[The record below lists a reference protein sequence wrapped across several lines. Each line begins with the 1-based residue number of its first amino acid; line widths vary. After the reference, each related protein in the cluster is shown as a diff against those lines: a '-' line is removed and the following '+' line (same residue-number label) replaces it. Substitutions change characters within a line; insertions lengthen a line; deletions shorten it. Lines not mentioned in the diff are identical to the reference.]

1 MERVISGNEAVAYG
15 AMLSRVQVVSAYP
28 ISPQT
33 TIVETLS
40 DFCASGR
47 LKADFVKVESE
58 HSAMACIVGAAS
70 AGARVFTAT
79 SAQGLALM
87 HEVLHWAAG
96 ARLPIV
102 IVNVNRAM
110 AAPWTMWCDQ
120 SDSLAQRD
128 TGWLQFYC
136 EDNQEVLDS
145 IIMAYRISE
154 KVLLPAMVCLDGFIL
169 SHTYEQV
176 EIPGIEEVDRYLPS
190 YVARLKL
197 DVDEPHS
204 FHAAMLPD
212 VYMEQRVKFQ
222 GAMEEAKGVAKKVD
236 EDFGR
241 AFGRRYGIMEEYFAE
256 DADVLLV
263 TSGTITGTARGVVDD
278 YRKKGEKV
286 GLLKM
291 KMFRPFPTEDVRRV
305 LQKAKK
311 VAVVDRNISFG
322 ATGIFAQE
330 IRSVLHRHG
339 EGTSVFGFIAGLGG
353 RDVTPSVLQ
362 QIVEIAKGKEAP
374 SGDVVWIGAKP

>member
-15 AMLSRVQVVSAYP
+15 AMLSRVQLIPAYP

-40 DFCASGR
+40 DFCARGM

-58 HSAMACIVGAAS
+58 HSAMACCIGAAS
-70 AGARVFTAT
+70 AGARTFTAT

-102 IVNVNRAM
+102 MANVNRAM

-120 SDSLAQRD
+120 TDSLSQRD

-154 KVLLPAMVCLDGFIL
+154 KVLLPSMVCLDGFIL

-176 EIPGIEEVDRYLPS
+176 EIPDIQEVDPYLPA
-190 YVARLKL
+190 YVPKFKL
-197 DVDEPHS
+197 DVEDPHS
-204 FHAAMLPD
+204 FNAAFLPD
-212 VYMEQRVKFQ
+212 VYMEQRVKMQ
-222 GAMEEAKGVAKKVD
+222 EAMEEAKRVAKEVD
-236 EDFGR
+236 QEFGK
-241 AFGRRYGIMEEYFAE
+241 AFGRSYGMMEEYRVE
-256 DADVLLV
+256 DADILLV
-263 TSGTITGTARGVVDD
+263 TTGTVTGTARVVVDE
-278 YRKKGEKV
+278 YREKGEKV

-291 KMFRPFPTEDVRRV
+291 KMFRPFPVEDVRRV
-305 LQKAKK
+305 LQQVRK

-322 ATGIFAQE
+322 STGIFAQE
-330 IRSVLHRHG
+330 IRSALHHHG
-339 EGTSVFGFIAGLGG
+339 EGTSIFGFIAGLGG
-353 RDVTPSVLQ
+353 RDVTPAVLK
-362 QIVEIAKGKEAP
+362 EIIENTKGQDTPE
-374 SGDVVWIGAKP
+374 GDIAWMGVKP

>member
-70 AGARVFTAT
+70 AGARAFTAT

-96 ARLPIV
+96 SRLPIV

-190 YVARLKL
+190 YVAKLKL
-197 DVDEPHS
+197 DVDDPHS
-204 FHAAMLPD
+204 FHAAMPPD
-212 VYMEQRVKFQ
+212 IYMEQRVKFQ
-222 GAMEEAKGVAKKVD
+222 EAMEETKGVAKEAD
-236 EDFGR
+236 EEFGR
-241 AFGRRYGIMEEYFAE
+241 AFGRRYGIMEEYFTE

-291 KMFRPFPTEDVRRV
+291 KMFRPFPTEDIRRV

-362 QIVEIAKGKEAP
+362 QIVEMTKGKEAP
-374 SGDVVWIGAKP
+374 SGDLVWIGAKP

>member
-15 AMLSRVQVVSAYP
+15 AMLSRVQVISAYP

-33 TIVETLS
+33 TIVEALS
-40 DFCASGR
+40 DFCASGK

-58 HSAMACIVGAAS
+58 HSAMACCIGAAS
-70 AGARVFTAT
+70 AGARAFTAT

-102 IVNVNRAM
+102 MANVNRAM
-110 AAPWTMWCDQ
+110 SPPWTMWCDQ
-120 SDSLAQRD
+120 GDSLSQRD

-154 KVLLPAMVCLDGFIL
+154 KVLLPSMVCLDGFIL

-176 EIPGIEEVDRYLPS
+176 EIPDIREVDQYLPS
-190 YVARLKL
+190 YVPKFKL
-197 DVDEPHS
+197 DVEDPHS
-204 FHAAMLPD
+204 FNAAFLPD
-212 VYMEQRVKFQ
+212 IYMEQRVKMQ
-222 GAMEEAKGVAKKVD
+222 QAMEEAKGVAKELDK
-236 EDFGR
+236 EFGQ
-241 AFGRRYGIMEEYFAE
+241 AFGRSYGIMEEYFVE
-256 DADVLLV
+256 DADILLV
-263 TSGTITGTARGVVDD
+263 TTGTVTGTARVVVDE
-278 YRKKGEKV
+278 YRQKGEKI

-291 KMFRPFPTEDVRRV
+291 KMFRPFPTEDVRQV
-305 LQKAKK
+305 FQKARK

-330 IRSVLHRHG
+330 IRSALHHHG

-353 RDVTPSVLQ
+353 RDVTPAILKE
-362 QIVEIAKGKEAP
+362 IVEYAKGKEAP
-374 SGDVVWIGAKP
+374 EGDIAWIGVKP

>member
-15 AMLSRVQVVSAYP
+15 AMLSRVQVIPAYP

-33 TIVETLS
+33 TIVEALS
-40 DFCASGR
+40 DFCASGM

-58 HSAMACIVGAAS
+58 HSAMACCIGAAS
-70 AGARVFTAT
+70 AGARSFTAT

-102 IVNVNRAM
+102 MANVNRAM
-110 AAPWTMWCDQ
+110 SAPWTMWCDQ
-120 SDSLAQRD
+120 GDSLSQRD

-145 IIMAYRISE
+145 VIMAYRISE
-154 KVLLPAMVCLDGFIL
+154 KVLLPSMVCLDGFIL

-176 EIPGIEEVDRYLPS
+176 EIPEIEEVDKYLPS
-190 YVARLKL
+190 YIPKFKL
-197 DVDEPHS
+197 DVEDPHS
-204 FHAAMLPD
+204 FHAAFLPD
-212 VYMEQRVKFQ
+212 IYMEQRVKMQ
-222 GAMEEAKGVAKKVD
+222 QAMEEAKAVAREVD
-236 EDFGR
+236 GEFGQ
-241 AFGRRYGIMEEYFAE
+241 AFGRSYGIMEEYFVE
-256 DADVLLV
+256 DADILLV
-263 TSGTITGTARGVVDD
+263 TTGTITGTARVVVDE
-278 YRKKGEKV
+278 YRKKGEKI

-305 LQKAKK
+305 LQKVRK

-330 IRSVLHRHG
+330 IRSALHHHG

-353 RDVTPSVLQ
+353 RDVTPATLKE
-362 QIVEIAKGKEAP
+362 IVEFAKGKEVP
-374 SGDVVWIGAKP
+374 EGDIAWIGVKP

>member
-1 MERVISGNEAVAYG
+1 
-15 AMLSRVQVVSAYP
+15 
-28 ISPQT
+28 
-33 TIVETLS
+33 
-40 DFCASGR
+40 
-47 LKADFVKVESE
+47 
-58 HSAMACIVGAAS
+58 MACCIGAAS
-70 AGARVFTAT
+70 AGARTFTAT

-102 IVNVNRAM
+102 MANVNRAM
-110 AAPWTMWCDQ
+110 SAPWTMWCDQ
-120 SDSLAQRD
+120 GDSLAQRD

-154 KVLLPAMVCLDGFIL
+154 KVLLPSMVCLDGFIL

-176 EIPGIEEVDRYLPS
+176 EIPDIQEVDEYLPA
-190 YVARLKL
+190 YIAKYKL
-197 DVDEPHS
+197 DVADPHS
-204 FHAAMLPD
+204 FNAAFLPD
-212 VYMEQRVKFQ
+212 IYMEQRVKMQ
-222 GAMEEAKGVAKKVD
+222 DAMEEAKGVAKTVD
-236 EDFGR
+236 KEFGQ
-241 AFGRRYGIMEEYFAE
+241 AFGRSYGMMEEYFVE
-256 DADVLLV
+256 DADILLV
-263 TSGTITGTARGVVDD
+263 TTGTVTGTARVVVDE
-278 YRKKGEKV
+278 YREKGERI

-305 LQKAKK
+305 LQQVKK

-330 IRSVLHRHG
+330 IRSALHHHG

-353 RDVTPSVLQ
+353 RDVTPAVLKE
-362 QIVEIAKGKEAP
+362 IVEFAKGKEAP
-374 SGDVVWIGAKP
+374 EGDIAWIGVKP

>member
-15 AMLSRVQVVSAYP
+15 AMLSRVQVIPAYP

-33 TIVETLS
+33 TIVEALS
-40 DFCASGR
+40 DFCASGL

-58 HSAMACIVGAAS
+58 HSAMACCIGAAS
-70 AGARVFTAT
+70 AGARTFTAT

-102 IVNVNRAM
+102 MANVNRAM
-110 AAPWTMWCDQ
+110 SAPWTMWCDQ
-120 SDSLAQRD
+120 GDSLAQRD

-154 KVLLPAMVCLDGFIL
+154 KVLLPSMVCLDGFIL

-176 EIPGIEEVDRYLPS
+176 EIPDIQEVDEYLPT
-190 YVARLKL
+190 YIPKFKL
-197 DVDEPHS
+197 DVADPHS
-204 FHAAMLPD
+204 FNAAFLPD
-212 VYMEQRVKFQ
+212 IYMEQRVKMQ
-222 GAMEEAKGVAKKVD
+222 AAMEEAKSVAKTVD
-236 EDFGR
+236 KEFGQ
-241 AFGRRYGIMEEYFAE
+241 AFGRSYGIMEEYFVE
-256 DADVLLV
+256 DADILLV
-263 TSGTITGTARGVVDD
+263 TTGTVTGTARVVVDE
-278 YRKKGEKV
+278 YRKKGERV

-305 LQKAKK
+305 LQQVKK

-330 IRSVLHRHG
+330 IRSALHHHG

-353 RDVTPSVLQ
+353 RDVTPAVLKE
-362 QIVEIAKGKEAP
+362 IVEFAKGKEAP
-374 SGDVVWIGAKP
+374 EGDIAWIGVKP

>member
-15 AMLSRVQVVSAYP
+15 AMLSRVQVIPAYP

-33 TIVETLS
+33 TIVEALS
-40 DFCASGR
+40 DFCASGL

-58 HSAMACIVGAAS
+58 HSAMACCIGAAS
-70 AGARVFTAT
+70 AGARAFTAT

-96 ARLPIV
+96 ARLPV
-102 IVNVNRAM
+102 VMANVNRAM
-110 AAPWTMWCDQ
+110 SAPWTMWCDQ
-120 SDSLAQRD
+120 GDSLAQRD

-154 KVLLPAMVCLDGFIL
+154 KVLLPSMVCLDGFIL

-176 EIPGIEEVDRYLPS
+176 EIPDIKDVDHYLPA
-190 YVARLKL
+190 YVPRFKL
-197 DVDEPHS
+197 DVEDPHS
-204 FHAAMLPD
+204 FNAAFLPD
-212 VYMEQRVKFQ
+212 IYMEQRVKLQ
-222 GAMEEAKGVAKKVD
+222 EAMEEAKSVANTVD
-236 EDFGR
+236 QEFGQ
-241 AFGRRYGIMEEYFAE
+241 AFGRSYGMMEEYFVE
-256 DADVLLV
+256 DADILLV
-263 TSGTITGTARGVVDD
+263 TTGTVTGTARVVVDE

-305 LQKAKK
+305 LQKVRK

-330 IRSVLHRHG
+330 IRSALHHHG

-353 RDVTPSVLQ
+353 RDVTPAVLE
-362 QIVEIAKGKEAP
+362 QIVEYAKGKEAP
-374 SGDVVWIGAKP
+374 EGDIAWIGVKP

>member
-1 MERVISGNEAVAYG
+1 MERVISGNEAAAYG
-15 AMLSRVQVVSAYP
+15 AMLSRVQIIPAYP

-33 TIVETLS
+33 TIVEALS

-58 HSAMACIVGAAS
+58 HSAMSCCIGAAS
-70 AGARVFTAT
+70 AGARTFTAT

-102 IVNVNRAM
+102 MANVNRAM

-154 KVLLPAMVCLDGFIL
+154 QVLLPCMICLDGFIL

-176 EIPGIEEVDRYLPS
+176 EIPEIEEVDQYLPPYIPS
-190 YVARLKL
+190 YKL
-197 DVDEPHS
+197 DVDDPHS
-204 FHAAMLPD
+204 FNAAFLPD
-212 VYMEQRVKFQ
+212 VYMEQRVKIQ
-222 GAMEEAKGVAKKVD
+222 QAMEEAGRMARKAD
-236 EDFGR
+236 EEFGQ
-241 AFGRRYGIMEEYFAE
+241 AFGRRYGILEEYHAE

-263 TSGTITGTARGVVDD
+263 TSGTITGTARVVVDD
-278 YRKKGEKV
+278 YRKGGEKV
-286 GLLKM
+286 GLVKM
-291 KMFRPFPTEDVRRV
+291 KMFRPFPAEDVRRV
-305 LQKAKK
+305 LQRVKK

-322 ATGIFAQE
+322 ATGIFSQE
-330 IRSVLHRHG
+330 IRSALHNHG
-339 EGTSVFGFIAGLGG
+339 EGTSVFGFVAGLGG
-353 RDVTPSVLQ
+353 RDVTPQV
-362 QIVEIAKGKEAP
+362 IRDMVEYTKGKEAP
-374 SGDVVWIGAKP
+374 EGDIVWMGVKP

>member
-15 AMLSRVQVVSAYP
+15 AMLSRVQVISAYP

-40 DFCASGR
+40 DFCARGI

-58 HSAMACIVGAAS
+58 HSAMACCVGAAS
-70 AGARVFTAT
+70 AGVRTFTAT

-102 IVNVNRAM
+102 MANVNRAM
-110 AAPWTMWCDQ
+110 SAPWTMWCDQ
-120 SDSLAQRD
+120 SDSLSQRD

-154 KVLLPAMVCLDGFIL
+154 KVLLPSMVCLDGFIL

-176 EIPGIEEVDRYLPS
+176 DIPEIEEVDRYLPS
-190 YVARLKL
+190 YSPRFVL
-197 DVDEPHS
+197 DVENPCS
-204 FHAAMLPD
+204 FHSALLPD
-212 VYMEQRVKFQ
+212 VYMEQRVKIQ
-222 GAMEEAKGVAKKVD
+222 EAMDEAKGVAKEVD
-236 EDFGR
+236 EEFGQV
-241 AFGRRYGIMEEYFAE
+241 FGRRYGILEEYFAE
-256 DADVLLV
+256 DADLLLV
-263 TSGTITGTARGVVDD
+263 TTGTITGTARVVVDD
-278 YRKKGEKV
+278 YRKKGEKI

-291 KMFRPFPTEDVRRV
+291 KMFRPFPTEEIRRV

-330 IRSVLHRHG
+330 IRSVLHHHG
-339 EGTSVFGFIAGLGG
+339 EGTAVFGFIAGLGG
-353 RDVTPSVLQ
+353 RDVTPAVLR
-362 QIVEIAKGKEAP
+362 QIVEFTKDKESP
-374 SGDVVWIGAKP
+374 GGDLVWMGAKP

>member
-15 AMLSRVQVVSAYP
+15 AMLARVQVIPAYP

-33 TIVETLS
+33 TIVEALS

-47 LKADFVKVESE
+47 LKADFVRVESE
-58 HSAMACIVGAAS
+58 HSAMSCCIGAAS
-70 AGARVFTAT
+70 AGARSFTAT

-102 IVNVNRAM
+102 MANVNRAM
-110 AAPWTMWCDQ
+110 SAPWTMWCDQ
-120 SDSLAQRD
+120 GDSLSQRD

-145 IIMAYRISE
+145 VIMAYRISE
-154 KVLLPAMVCLDGFIL
+154 KVLLPIMVCLDGFIL

-176 EIPGIEEVDRYLPS
+176 EISDSREVDQYLPP
-190 YVARLKL
+190 YVPKFKL
-197 DVDEPHS
+197 DIDDPHS
-204 FHAAMLPD
+204 FNAAFLPD
-212 VYMEQRVKFQ
+212 IYMEQRMKMQ
-222 GAMEEAKGVAKKVD
+222 AAMEEAKGVAQEVD
-236 EDFGR
+236 QEFGR
-241 AFGRRYGIMEEYFAE
+241 AFGRSYGLMEEYRAE
-256 DADVLLV
+256 DAEVLLV
-263 TSGTITGTARGVVDD
+263 TSGTITGTARVVVDEL
-278 YRKKGEKV
+278 RSKGEKV

-291 KMFRPFPTEDVRRV
+291 KMFRPFPTEEIRRV
-305 LQKAKK
+305 LQRVRK
-311 VAVVDRNISFG
+311 VAVVDRNISIG

-330 IRSVLHRHG
+330 IRAALHQHG

-353 RDVTPSVLQ
+353 RDVTPAVLKE
-362 QIVEIAKGKEAP
+362 IVEYARGKETP
-374 SGDVVWIGAKP
+374 EGDIAWIGAKP

>member
-15 AMLSRVQVVSAYP
+15 AMLSRVQVIPAYP

-40 DFCASGR
+40 EFCAGGK

-58 HSAMACIVGAAS
+58 HSAMACCIGAAS
-70 AGARVFTAT
+70 AGARTFTAT

-96 ARLPIV
+96 SRLPIV
-102 IVNVNRAM
+102 MANVNRAM
-110 AAPWTMWCDQ
+110 SAPWTMWCDQ
-120 SDSLAQRD
+120 GDSLSQRD

-145 IIMAYRISE
+145 LIMAYRISE
-154 KVLLPAMVCLDGFIL
+154 QVLLPSMVCLDGFIL

-176 EIPGIEEVDRYLPS
+176 EIPDHKDVDRYLPG
-190 YVARLKL
+190 YAPRFKL
-197 DVDEPHS
+197 DVEDPHS
-204 FHAAMLPD
+204 FNGAFLPD
-212 VYMEQRVKFQ
+212 IYMEQRMKMQ
-222 GAMEEAKGVAKKVD
+222 GDMEEAKRVAKEAD
-236 EDFGR
+236 QDFGKS
-241 AFGRRYGIMEEYFAE
+241 FGRSYGIMEVYQAE
-256 DADVLLV
+256 DADLLLV
-263 TSGTITGTARGVVDD
+263 TTGTVTGTARVVVDE

-291 KMFRPFPTEDVRRV
+291 KMFRPFPAEDVRRV
-305 LQKAKK
+305 LQRVRK

-322 ATGIFAQE
+322 STGIFAQE
-330 IRSVLHRHG
+330 IRSALHLHG

-353 RDVTPSVLQ
+353 RDVTPAVLKEV
-362 QIVEIAKGKEAP
+362 IEYTKGQEAP
-374 SGDVVWIGAKP
+374 EGDIRWVGAKT

>member
-15 AMLSRVQVVSAYP
+15 AMLSRVQVIPAYP

-33 TIVETLS
+33 TIVEALS
-40 DFCASGR
+40 DFCASGK

-58 HSAMACIVGAAS
+58 HSAMSCCVGAAS
-70 AGARVFTAT
+70 AGARAFTAT

-102 IVNVNRAM
+102 MANVNRAM

-120 SDSLAQRD
+120 GDSLAQRD

-154 KVLLPAMVCLDGFIL
+154 QVFLPSMVCLDGFIL

-176 EIPGIEEVDRYLPS
+176 EIPEIREVDSYLPA
-190 YVARLKL
+190 YHPAFKL
-197 DVDEPHS
+197 DVEAPRS
-204 FHAAMLPD
+204 FNAAFPPD
-212 VYMEQRVKFQ
+212 VYMEQRVKLQ
-222 GAMEEAKGVAKKVD
+222 QAMEDAVQVSQQAD
-236 EDFGR
+236 EEFGR
-241 AFGRRYGIMEEYFAE
+241 AFGRRYGILEEYRSE

-263 TSGTITGTARGVVDD
+263 ASGTITGTARVVVDE
-278 YRKKGEKV
+278 YREKGEKI
-286 GLLKM
+286 GLVKM
-291 KMFRPFPTEDVRRV
+291 KMFRPFPAAEVRRV
-305 LQKAKK
+305 LQPAKK

-330 IRSVLHRHG
+330 IRSALQHHG

-353 RDVTPSVLQ
+353 RDVTPQALRE
-362 QIVEIAKGKEAP
+362 IVEYTRGKESP
-374 SGDVVWIGAKP
+374 EGDIVWMGVKP

>member
-70 AGARVFTAT
+70 AGARAFTAT

-96 ARLPIV
+96 SRLPIV

-190 YVARLKL
+190 YVAKLKL
-197 DVDEPHS
+197 DVDDPHS
-204 FHAAMLPD
+204 FHAAMPPD
-212 VYMEQRVKFQ
+212 IYMEQRVKFQ
-222 GAMEEAKGVAKKVD
+222 EAMEEAKGVAKEAD
-236 EDFGR
+236 EEFGR
-241 AFGRRYGIMEEYFAE
+241 AFGRRYGIMEEYSAE
-256 DADVLLV
+256 DADILLV

-362 QIVEIAKGKEAP
+362 QIVEITKGKEAP

>member
-1 MERVISGNEAVAYG
+1 MEKVISGNEAVAYG
-15 AMLSRVQVVSAYP
+15 AMLSRVQVIPAYP

-33 TIVETLS
+33 TIVEALS
-40 DFCASGR
+40 DFCASGL

-58 HSAMACIVGAAS
+58 HSAMACCVGAAS
-70 AGARVFTAT
+70 AGARTFTAT

-102 IVNVNRAM
+102 MANVNRAM
-110 AAPWTMWCDQ
+110 SAPWTMWCDQ
-120 SDSLAQRD
+120 GDSLSQRD

-154 KVLLPAMVCLDGFIL
+154 KVLLPSMVCLDGFIL

-176 EIPGIEEVDRYLPS
+176 EVPDIHEVDRYLPAF
-190 YVARLKL
+190 VPRFKL
-197 DVDEPHS
+197 DIADPHS
-204 FHAAMLPD
+204 FNAAFLPD
-212 VYMEQRVKFQ
+212 IYMEQRMKVQ
-222 GAMEEAKGVAKKVD
+222 QAMEEAKNVATAVD
-236 EDFGR
+236 QEFGQ
-241 AFGRRYGIMEEYFAE
+241 AFGRSYGMMEEYSVE

-263 TSGTITGTARGVVDD
+263 TTGTVTGTARVVVDE
-278 YRKKGEKV
+278 YRKRGEKV

-291 KMFRPFPTEDVRRV
+291 KMFRPFPTEEVRRV
-305 LQKAKK
+305 LQQVRK

-330 IRSVLHRHG
+330 IRSALQHHG

-353 RDVTPSVLQ
+353 RDVTPAVLKE
-362 QIVEIAKGKEAP
+362 IVEYAKGKEAP
-374 SGDVVWIGAKP
+374 EGDVAWIGVKP

>member
-1 MERVISGNEAVAYG
+1 
-15 AMLSRVQVVSAYP
+15 MLSRVQVIPAYP

-33 TIVETLS
+33 TIVEALA
-40 DFCASGR
+40 DFCASGL

-58 HSAMACIVGAAS
+58 HSAMACCVGAAS
-70 AGARVFTAT
+70 AGARTFTAT

-102 IVNVNRAM
+102 MANVNRAM
-110 AAPWTMWCDQ
+110 SAPWTMWCDQ
-120 SDSLAQRD
+120 GDSLSQRD

-154 KVLLPAMVCLDGFIL
+154 KVLLPSMVCLDGFIL

-176 EIPGIEEVDRYLPS
+176 DIPDIQEVDHYLPA
-190 YVARLKL
+190 YVPRFKL
-197 DVDEPHS
+197 DVADPHS
-204 FHAAMLPD
+204 FNAAFLPD
-212 VYMEQRVKFQ
+212 IYMEQRVKVQ
-222 GAMEEAKGVAKKVD
+222 EAMEEAKNVAQAVD
-236 EDFGR
+236 QEFGQ
-241 AFGRRYGIMEEYFAE
+241 AFGRSYGVMEEYFVE
-256 DADVLLV
+256 DADILLV
-263 TSGTITGTARGVVDD
+263 TTGTITGTARVVVDE
-278 YRKKGEKV
+278 YRRKGEKV

-305 LQKAKK
+305 LQQVRK

-330 IRSVLHRHG
+330 IRSVLQHHG

-353 RDVTPSVLQ
+353 RDVTPAILQ
-362 QIVEIAKGKEAP
+362 EIVEYAKGKETP
-374 SGDVVWIGAKP
+374 EGDIAWIGVKP

>member
-15 AMLSRVQVVSAYP
+15 AMLSRVQVIPAYP

-33 TIVETLS
+33 TIVEALS
-40 DFCASGR
+40 EFCASGL

-58 HSAMACIVGAAS
+58 HSAMACCVGAAS
-70 AGARVFTAT
+70 AGARTFTAT

-102 IVNVNRAM
+102 MANVNRAM
-110 AAPWTMWCDQ
+110 SAPWTMWCDQ
-120 SDSLAQRD
+120 GDSLAQRD

-154 KVLLPAMVCLDGFIL
+154 KVLLPSMVCLDGFIL

-176 EIPGIEEVDRYLPS
+176 EIPDIQEVDQYLPA
-190 YVARLKL
+190 YIPKFKL
-197 DVDEPHS
+197 DVADPHS
-204 FHAAMLPD
+204 FNAAFLPD
-212 VYMEQRVKFQ
+212 IYMEQRVKMQ
-222 GAMEEAKGVAKKVD
+222 AAMEEAKGVAKTVD
-236 EDFGR
+236 KEFGQ
-241 AFGRRYGIMEEYFAE
+241 AFGRSYGMMEEYFVE
-256 DADVLLV
+256 DADILLV
-263 TSGTITGTARGVVDD
+263 TTGTVTGTARVVVDE
-278 YRKKGEKV
+278 YREKGERI

-305 LQKAKK
+305 LQQVKK

-330 IRSVLHRHG
+330 IRSALHHHG

-353 RDVTPSVLQ
+353 RDVTPAVLKE
-362 QIVEIAKGKEAP
+362 IVEFAKGKEAP
-374 SGDVVWIGAKP
+374 EGDIAWIGVKP